1 MTEERRKYQRYKC
14 IFPAKLIKSGDK
26 LRLIERISIQN
37 FSREGLK
44 LIINFISL
52 KPGSSMEL
60 ELYVPEKGLSISLSG
75 EIAWSKGVENRM
87 EVGLKIKKMDE
98 EAKNEILSWIAP
110 NNQKRSSRRKNK

>member
-1 MTEERRKYQRYKC
+1 MEEKRKYPRYEC
-14 IFPAKLIKSGDK
+14 IFPAKVIKSGDK
-26 LRLIERISIQN
+26 LKLIERLSIHN

-44 LIINFISL
+44 LIINFVSL
-52 KPGSSMEL
+52 KPGSGMEL
-60 ELYVPEKGLSISLSG
+60 ELYVPEKGLKISLSG

-110 NNQKRSSRRKNK
+110 NS